1 MQQIFI
7 FSILKTF
14 TKNTFITFFFL
25 VYSQQMFA
33 QVIDSFDDSD
43 FLSNPTWSGNATKFS
58 VTNNQLKLQAP
69 AVTDAAYL
77 SLPSRAIN
85 DASWE
90 FYTHLAFN
98 TSSTNYVRVYLA
110 SSQPDLSDTLSGY
123 FVMLGNT
130 ADEISLYKQ
139 SGSTRTKI
147 IDGTDG
153 KLNLASAEAK
163 VKVTRDA
170 SGNWQLYS
178 DVGLTGSYTLEG
190 SATDAQYFSSAY
202 FGVYCN
208 YTATRSD
215 KFYFDDFVV
224 SGKPNIPPAPPTHKD
239 IIFTEIFADPSPR
252 VELPEVEYLEIYNR
266 GAEAFNLAG
275 WKLTDGTSVA
285 TLPLYTLAPNSYVLL
300 VAASS
305 VAGYNTTENIL
316 GLTSFPSLNNTGD
329 KIVLKY
335 KDGITI
341 DSVNYSDT
349 WYKSDDKK
357 EGGWSL
363 ELIDPANICGE
374 ENNWAA
380 SEDETG
386 GTPGKQNSVFANK
399 PDLTGPKLVATVP
412 VNTAQILLQ
421 FDEKLSGVLPDQSSF
436 DFRPA
441 VNIQSIAFAD
451 GSLRG
456 IMLSVSDSILSNTLY
471 TVTVKDIYDCNA
483 NTIQNNFT
491 SGEFALPEDA
501 ESLDIKIN
509 EILFNPRPTGTDFIE
524 IVNTSDKFLNLKD
537 WSLSTFEDNQAGQ
550 PYPIAAT
557 DFLLKPGAYLV
568 LTEDADILKGEY
580 PQTRIENVLE
590 VKDIPAL
597 SDDDGSVAILT
608 DAKQVVDHFS
618 YSKEYHSAFIKDVE
632 GVSLERISFT
642 EPTNDR
648 NNWKSASTTSGY
660 ATPGFINSNSHTES
674 IVSSEDVVVSP
685 EIFTPGTGQPDFTE
699 IQYKFN
705 QGGYVANVKVFD
717 ANGRMIKELANNALL
732 GAEGFIRW
740 DGDREDG
747 SRARIGY
754 YMVWF
759 EVFDTAGT
767 VKTFRKRLAVA
778 SRF

>member
-14 TKNTFITFFFL
+14 TKKTFITFFFL
-25 VYSQQMFA
+25 VNTQQLFA

-43 FLSNPTWSGNATKFS
+43 FLVNPTWSGNTTKFS
-58 VTNNQLKLQAP
+58 VVNNQLKLQAT
-69 AVTDAAYL
+69 AVTDVAYL

-85 DASWE
+85 DATWE
-90 FYTHLAFN
+90 FYVHLAFN
-98 TSSTNYVRVYLA
+98 SSGTNYARVYLV
-110 SSQPDLSDTLSGY
+110 SSQADLSDTLSGY
-123 FVMLGNT
+123 FVMVGNS

-147 IDGTDG
+147 IDGGDG
-153 KLNLASAEAK
+153 RLNFASVEAK
-163 VKVTRDA
+163 IKVTRDA

-178 DVGLTGSYTLEG
+178 DIGPTGNYTLEG
-190 SATDAQYFSSAY
+190 SATDTEHFSSAY

-224 SGKPNIPPAPPTHKD
+224 NGNPYIPPAPPKRKD
-239 IIFTEIFADPSPR
+239 VIFTEIFADPSPR

-285 TLPLYTLAPNSYVLL
+285 TLPSYSLAPNSYVLL
-300 VAASS
+300 VASS
-305 VAGYNTTENIL
+305 SIAVYNTTENIL

-341 DSVNYSDT
+341 DSISYSDT

-363 ELIDPANICGE
+363 ELIDPANTCGE

-380 SEDETG
+380 SEDERG
-386 GTPGKQNSVFANK
+386 GTPCKQNSVFANK
-399 PDLTGPKLVATVP
+399 PDLTGPTLITAVP
-412 VNTAQILLQ
+412 QHASRILLQ
-421 FDEKLSGVLPDQSSF
+421 FDEKLSAERPGQISF
-436 DFRPA
+436 DFQPSI
-441 VNIQSIAFAD
+441 NINSIAFAD
-451 GSLRG
+451 ASLRS
-456 IMLSVSDSILSNTLY
+456 IIFSFDDSLRNSTLY
-471 TVTVKDIYDCNA
+471 TIKVAGIYDCNG
-483 NTIQNNFT
+483 NEVQSKFN
-491 SGEFALPEDA
+491 SKQFALPESPA
-501 ESLDIKIN
+501 PLDIKIN

-537 WSLSTFEDNQAGQ
+537 WSLSTFDGDSIGKR
-550 PYPIAAT
+550 YPMVAE

-568 LTEDADILKGEY
+568 LTEDTDILIGEY
-580 PQTRIENVLE
+580 PQTFSENVLD
-590 VKDIPAL
+590 VKDIPSM
-597 SDDDGSVAILT
+597 SDDEGSIAIVT
-608 DAKQVVDHFS
+608 DTKQVVDHFS
-618 YSKEYHSAFIKDVE
+618 YSKDYHSAFIKDEE
-632 GVSLERISFT
+632 GVSLERISFA

-660 ATPGFINSNSHTES
+660 ATPGFINSNSRTES

-685 EIFTPGTGQPDFTE
+685 EIFIPGTGQPDFTE

-705 QGGYVANVKVFD
+705 QGGYVANVKVLD

-732 GAEGFIRW
+732 GTEGFIRW
-740 DGDREDG
+740 DGDRDDG
-747 SRARIGY
+747 SKARIGY

-759 EVFDTAGT
+759 EVFDTSGT

>member
-14 TKNTFITFFFL
+14 TKNTFITFFLL
-25 VYSQQMFA
+25 VYSQQLFA

-43 FLSNPTWSGNATKFS
+43 FLVNPAWSGNTTKFS
-58 VTNNQLKLQAP
+58 VTDNQLKLQAP

-77 SLPSRAIN
+77 SLPSRAVN

-90 FYTHLAFN
+90 FYTRFAFN
-98 TSSTNYVRVYLA
+98 SSSTNYARVYLV
-110 SSQPDLSDTLSGY
+110 SSQADLSDTLSGY

-153 KLNLASAEAK
+153 KLNAASVEVR

-170 SGNWQLYS
+170 SGNWQLSS
-178 DVGLTGSYTLEG
+178 DVGLTGNYILEG
-190 SATDAQYFSSAY
+190 STTDAQYFSSAY

-215 KFYFDDFVV
+215 KFYFDDFIVT
-224 SGKPNIPPAPPTHKD
+224 GNPYIPPAPPTLKD
-239 IIFTEIFADPSPR
+239 VIFTEIFADPSPR

-266 GAEAFNLAG
+266 GSQSYNLAG

-285 TLPLYTLAPNSYVLL
+285 TLPSYTLAPGGYLL
-300 VAASS
+300 LLASS
-305 VAGYNTTENIL
+305 SSAAYNTTENIL
-316 GLTSFPSLNNTGD
+316 GLSSFPSLNNASD

-335 KDGITI
+335 KNGLTI
-341 DSVNYSDT
+341 DSVYYTDA
-349 WYKSDDKK
+349 WYRSDDKK

-374 ENNWAA
+374 ENNWTA

-386 GTPGKQNSVFANK
+386 GTPAKQNSVFANK
-399 PDLTGPKLVATVP
+399 PDLTGPKLLATIP
-412 VNTAQILLQ
+412 VNASQILLQ
-421 FDEKLSGVLPDQSSF
+421 FDEKLSRELPLQSSF
-436 DFRPA
+436 IFEPA
-441 VNIQSIAFAD
+441 VSTSSITFAD
-451 GSLRG
+451 ESLRS
-456 IMLSVSDSILSNTLY
+456 IKLELSSQLLTNTLY
-471 TVTVKDIYDCNA
+471 TVTLTSIYDCAGNA
-483 NTIQNNFT
+483 IRNIFNTN
-491 SGEFALPEDA
+491 EFALPEQAD
-501 ESLDIKIN
+501 SLDVKIN
-509 EILFNPRPTGTDFIE
+509 EILFNPRPTGTDFVE
-524 IVNTSDKFLNLKD
+524 IVNTSNKFLNLKN
-537 WSLSTFEDNQAGQ
+537 WSLATFENDSIGKL
-550 PYPIAAT
+550 YPIT
-557 DFLLKPGAYLV
+557 DQDILLKPGAYLA

-580 PQTRIENVLE
+580 PQTSMENVLE
-590 VKDIPAL
+590 VKDIPAW
-597 SDDDGSVAILT
+597 SDDAGSVAVVT
-608 DAKQVVDHFS
+608 DRKQTIDHFS
-618 YSKEYHSAFIKDVE
+618 YSKSYHSVFIKDEE

-642 EPTNDR
+642 EITNDR

-660 ATPGFINSNSHTES
+660 ATPGLINSNSRAEAIAS
-674 IVSSEDVVVSP
+674 AEEVIVSP
-685 EIFTPGTGQPDFTE
+685 EIFIPGSGQPDFTE

-717 ANGRMIKELANNALL
+717 ANGRMIKELANNTLL
-732 GAEGFIRW
+732 GTEGFIRW
-740 DGDREDG
+740 DGDRADG
-747 SRARIGY
+747 SKARIGY

-767 VKTFRKRLAVA
+767 VKTYKKRLAVA